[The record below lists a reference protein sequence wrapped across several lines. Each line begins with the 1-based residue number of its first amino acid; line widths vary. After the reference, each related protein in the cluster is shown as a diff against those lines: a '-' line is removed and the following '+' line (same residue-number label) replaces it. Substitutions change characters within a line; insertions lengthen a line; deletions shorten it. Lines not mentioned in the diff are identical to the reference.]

1 MKQSPKMTI
10 DKPCIKSVDFVRSGH
25 YRIWSVKSP
34 EVDPILELMLPQP
47 EAIFSRATALFGRG
61 TSCDAFRVQLSD
73 HDYFLKR
80 YNCPGLGYS
89 VRNAF
94 RRSRAS
100 RVWSLSHRLLNLGVP
115 VARTLILIEER
126 KYRLLGPAYLVT
138 EFYPGYKCLKDLW
151 GTVCREEQNLLVQHA
166 AKALAQIHTHRYIH
180 GDTNWDN
187 ILFDSKG
194 AGPEIKFVDLDC
206 ARMLMHF
213 SYMRA
218 ERDLGHFVRDLRRDY
233 NQGADRVDLFMST
246 WRNAIKNG
254 LSK

>member
-1 MKQSPKMTI
+1 MPIK
-10 DKPCIKSVDFVRSGH
+10 KPTTKSVKFLRSGH
-25 YRIWSVKSP
+25 YRIWSVDTP
-34 EVDPILELMLPQP
+34 EVIPILEQMLPQP
-47 EAIFSRATALFGRG
+47 EDILNRATVLFGRG
-61 TSCDAFRVQLSD
+61 SSCDAFHVQLSGYD
-73 HDYFLKR
+73 CFLKR
-80 YNCPGLGYS
+80 YDCPSFGYS
-89 VRNAF
+89 LRNVF
-94 RRSRAS
+94 RRSRAR
-100 RVWSLSHRLLNLGVP
+100 RVWSLSLRLLSLGVP
-115 VARTLILIEER
+115 VARPLILIEER

-138 EFYPGYKCLKDLW
+138 EFYPGYQCLKDLW
-151 GTVCREEQNLLVQHA
+151 GTVCREEQNRLVQHA
-166 AKALAQIHTHRYIH
+166 AKSLAQIHKHRYIH

-187 ILFDSKG
+187 VLFNSKG

-246 WRNAIKNG
+246 WRNAIKNE